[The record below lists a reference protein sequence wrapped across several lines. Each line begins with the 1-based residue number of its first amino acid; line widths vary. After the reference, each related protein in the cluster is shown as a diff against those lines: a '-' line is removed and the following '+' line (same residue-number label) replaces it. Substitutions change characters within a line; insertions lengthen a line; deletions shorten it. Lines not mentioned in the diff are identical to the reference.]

1 MNGENYSRTSNVSES
16 IHSSLNKEFNRKVG
30 FQSMVQLLSTFKKKM
45 IVKKAAFEPINL
57 LNLNPR
63 PSKKKFIERSDVDR
77 LRIIHEKVRIFS
89 LMSPNDQ
96 IQNLKNH
103 LIDIGGQRRNYFRNN
118 NIVCR
123 NYDEIVCE

>member
-1 MNGENYSRTSNVSES
+1 
-16 IHSSLNKEFNRKVG
+16 
-30 FQSMVQLLSTFKKKM
+30 M

-118 NIVCR
+118 NIVYE
-123 NYDEIVCE
+123 NHDDTVSE